1 MAELTGKELG
11 IAVAMEVMGWVEYGT
26 SEAYPR
32 FDAMTQKG
40 TILVS
45 FEGQRWRQRAPWRD
59 MNDARGVVTEI
70 AKQRFSVRH
79 RFISALRQ
87 MIPKH
92 NISGNC
98 VMLQRVDFIF
108 WWMFMADWPEA
119 ILQAALAAVR
129 SQKNKERKET
139 TC

>member
-1 MAELTGKELG
+1 MAELTGKPLG

-45 FEGQRWRQRAPWRD
+45 FEGQRWRQWAPWRD
-59 MNDARGVVTEI
+59 MNDAREVTAEV
-70 AKQRFSVRH
+70 AKQRFGVRH
-79 RFISALRQ
+79 RFINALRQ
-87 MIPKH
+87 MPPMH
-92 NISGNC
+92 DISENC

-108 WWMFMADWPEA
+108 WWFFIADQPEA
-119 ILQAALAAVR
+119 LLQAALSAVR
-129 SQKNKERKET
+129 DRKEA